1 MVVSMGCPCGVGP
14 EVAIAGAVKARGVG
28 PRLIIGDVGT
38 LRAAAEVVG
47 VKQSSLR
54 AYTGDDPQTRG
65 VTLLQAGPELS
76 LKDRRPGRPG
86 AKAGASQ
93 LEAVRAALDIVR
105 AGEHRA
111 LVTAPVNKAAIARS
125 GVRGAASFRGH
136 TEWLEAKDDA
146 RESGRRSVMAFVGGG
161 LATSLVTT
169 HLPLAKVPRAID
181 ADSVSRSILAL
192 ARLLRA
198 AGTSRPRVV
207 VASLNPHAGEDGLLG
222 REEARVI
229 EPGVRAAARQLG
241 RRAQVTGP
249 LGAETAFRLH
259 RAGEYDGVVA
269 MYHDQATIPMKL
281 LAFGEAVNVTV
292 GLSFVRTSVDHG
304 TAYDLAW
311 KGRADP
317 SGMVEAIKLAYQL
330 ARSRGYSDPLTAV
343 PQAASPAPAEP
354 GQRRHDG

>member
-1 MVVSMGCPCGVGP
+1 M
-14 EVAIAGAVKARGVG
+14 G
-28 PRLIIGDVGT
+28 PRLIVGDVAT
-38 LRAAAEVVG
+38 LRAAADVVG
-47 VKQSSLR
+47 VKQSSLHLYEGDR
-54 AYTGDDPQTRG
+54 AERRG
-65 VTLLQAGPELS
+65 VALLQAGPELS
-76 LKDRRPGRPG
+76 SADRRPGRPG

-93 LEAVRAALDIVR
+93 LEAVRVALDVVR
-105 AGEHRA
+105 AGKRRA

-136 TEWLEAKDDA
+136 TEWLEAKDP
-146 RESGRRSVMAFVGGG
+146 GRRSVMAFVGGG

-169 HLPLAKVPRAID
+169 HLPLARVPRQVD
-181 ADSVSRSILAL
+181 APSVSRSILAL

-198 AGTSRPRVV
+198 TGVTRPRLA

-222 REEARVI
+222 GEEARVI
-229 EPGVRAAARQLG
+229 EPGVKAAAQALG
-241 RRAQVTGP
+241 RRARVTGP

-311 KGRADP
+311 KGAADAA
-317 SGMVEAIKLAYQL
+317 GMVHAITLGAKLAI
-330 ARSRGYSDPLTAV
+330 ARGYLDPLTS
-343 PQAASPAPAEP
+343 AANREANARHGDSV
-354 GQRRHDG
+354 RRRRGD